1 MNKPDMFR
9 IGTAIKLR
17 RIQKGISQIKLA
29 KQLGVSQTHLSNA
42 ENGRVMLSLK
52 LLLKL
57 KEYFNCSLDDL
68 RDYKGFENIGKEAI
82 SNVKE
87 LDRGEIKWKE

>member
-1 MNKPDMFR
+1 MNGPDTLK
-9 IGTAIKLR
+9 IGCSIKLR

-29 KQLGVSQTHLSNA
+29 KQLGVSQTHLSNV

-68 RDYKGFENIGKEAI
+68 LDYEGFGNRAKEATL
-82 SNVKE
+82 NGK
-87 LDRGEIKWKE
+87 

>member
-68 RDYKGFENIGKEAI
+68 LDYKGFGNRAEEATLNGK
-82 SNVKE
+82 
-87 LDRGEIKWKE
+87 